1 MKRLASCARKEDYR
15 GVVLR
20 VMVKAASRTLRGD
33 GPVNNDEVR
42 QMENPRNDSRESVV
56 DRKRNHGP
64 EESLV
69 IGSHKPS
76 CGEGD
81 GHLKAAEHAPT
92 ARSVVPKRKATS
104 SWVNW
109 QSAVYVFVLCA
120 ACLVLAPLTKLWWI
134 VPILGAFV
142 PLARPVEESRRREE
156 QGGRASQG
164 VDRERRA
171 HAHRCR
177 HEDLAHY

>member
-1 MKRLASCARKEDYR
+1 
-15 GVVLR
+15 
-20 VMVKAASRTLRGD
+20 
-33 GPVNNDEVR
+33 
-42 QMENPRNDSRESVV
+42 MENPRNDSRESVV

-120 ACLVLAPLTKLWWI
+120 ACLVLAPLTNLWWI

-142 PLARPVEESRRREE
+142 PLARP
-156 QGGRASQG
+156 
-164 VDRERRA
+164 
-171 HAHRCR
+171 C
-177 HEDLAHY
+177 

>member
-76 CGEGD
+76 
-81 GHLKAAEHAPT
+81 T
-92 ARSVVPKRKATS
+92 AKGMGT
-104 SWVNW
+104 
-109 QSAVYVFVLCA
+109 
-120 ACLVLAPLTKLWWI
+120 
-134 VPILGAFV
+134 
-142 PLARPVEESRRREE
+142 
-156 QGGRASQG
+156 
-164 VDRERRA
+164 
-171 HAHRCR
+171 
-177 HEDLAHY
+177 